1 MADPVAPDPGLIN
14 DDIRPTR
21 ESERTWS
28 VGAMAS
34 LWVGMV
40 VCVPTYMLAGSM
52 ISDGM
57 NWWQAVGTVMLGN
70 LIVLVPMV
78 LNGHPGT
85 KYGIPFPVLARASW
99 GIQGAH
105 IPSVARA
112 LVACGWFGI
121 QTWFGGFAIYQLLN
135 VLLSGALEGS
145 DLPVLGINFGE
156 FACFLAFWGLQ
167 LVVVYKGVESIR
179 LLEQYAAPFLIAMGL
194 ALLGWAYLKADG
206 FGPMLSTSSEF
217 GPDGSKPGGFWAV
230 FFPSLTAMVG
240 FWATLS
246 LNIPDFTRY
255 AKSQKDQMLGQLIG
269 LPTTMTLFAFIG
281 VAVTSAT
288 VVIYGEAVPDPTVL
302 LGKMGGG
309 FAVVL
314 SLFALSVA
322 TLSTNIAANVVSP
335 ANVFINLKPSAINF
349 RRGGL
354 ITAGLG
360 VAIFPPRIAA
370 LPPAPGLLWSSSSS
384 SSRPGRISPWYPV
397 LSLCQKVAGPPP
409 VTCSAKTSVPSYR
422 TPNWLI
428 STPGW
433 IEARSPVCGSIPVRC
448 IASGV
453 ASVPSTLRSSTPKKP
468 WRSPPTAWAK
478 TLRRPSAL
486 VITTWSPADS
496 GWVASCCRKATP
508 LLADCVETVLN
519 NESFPAVS
527 TELMSSTQSCVGMYP
542 FATSHVN
549 DVWDGGIGTAPET
562 GVRFAQ
568 LPAPDG
574 SHSSAGQAVTRYPAR
589 SLTGGVGGSHCTAN
603 AGLAADTTVSVAQE
617 LLSTPSALTERTSYT
632 ASCPPPKLK
641 SRNQGSAA
649 STYLTATS
657 FRYTT

>member
-1 MADPVAPDPGLIN
+1 VTDPISPDPGLIN

-52 ISDGM
+52 IADGM

-70 LIVLVPMV
+70 MIVLVPMV

-99 GIQGAH
+99 GIKGSH

-135 VLLSGALEGS
+135 VLLAGALAGS
-145 DLPVLGINFGE
+145 DLPILGINFWE
-156 FACFLAFWGLQ
+156 FACFLLFWALQ
-167 LVVVYKGVESIR
+167 LLVVYKGVESIR

-194 ALLGWAYLKADG
+194 ALLGWAYVKADG
-206 FGPMLSTSSEF
+206 FGPMLSKGSEF
-217 GPDGSKPGGFWAV
+217 GPDGLKPGGFWGV

-255 AKSQKDQMLGQLIG
+255 AKTQRDQVLGQFLG
-269 LPTTMTLFAFIG
+269 LPLTMTLFAFIG

-288 VVIYGEAVPDPTVL
+288 VAIFGEAIPDPTVL

-309 FAVVL
+309 FAVVI

-335 ANVFINLKPSAINF
+335 ANVFINLNPGKINF
-349 RRGGL
+349 RIGGM

-360 VAIFPPRIAA
+360 VAIFPWKLIETSGSYIFTWLIGYSALLGPIGGILIADYFLLRRTELDLDGLYRKEGPYWYSNGFNPVAIGAFLIAVLPNLPGFLAAAGA
-370 LPPAPGLLWSSSSS
+370 LD
-384 SSRPGRISPWYPV
+384 
-397 LSLCQKVAGPPP
+397 
-409 VTCSAKTSVPSYR
+409 SVPLVFSNIY
-422 TPNWLI
+422 TYAWFVGFLL
-428 STPGW
+428 
-433 IEARSPVCGSIPVRC
+433 A
-448 IASGV
+448 GV
-453 ASVPSTLRSSTPKKP
+453 LYTL
-468 WRSPPTAWAK
+468 
-478 TLRRPSAL
+478 
-486 VITTWSPADS
+486 
-496 GWVASCCRKATP
+496 GMKAT
-508 LLADCVETVLN
+508 
-519 NESFPAVS
+519 
-527 TELMSSTQSCVGMYP
+527 Q
-542 FATSHVN
+542 
-549 DVWDGGIGTAPET
+549 
-562 GVRFAQ
+562 R
-568 LPAPDG
+568 
-574 SHSSAGQAVTRYPAR
+574 
-589 SLTGGVGGSHCTAN
+589 
-603 AGLAADTTVSVAQE
+603 
-617 LLSTPSALTERTSYT
+617 
-632 ASCPPPKLK
+632 
-641 SRNQGSAA
+641 
-649 STYLTATS
+649 
-657 FRYTT
+657 